1 MVQSVRSMFLASLV
15 FSGAVALAAF
25 AQTQTPAP
33 KQTPTQAPSQ
43 TQTPSENT
51 GTEGTLAPGMTINA
65 ELNSTLDS
73 KKVKPGDPVTAK
85 ATEAVK
91 SSDGRTIL
99 PKGAKLVGKV
109 TESKARSKG
118 DSESMLGIQFDKAML
133 KDGEAVGLTNVAIQ
147 AIAPPASSASAFSSG
162 PPMSGG
168 AGAPSGSAPSNPSMS
183 GSQGARTSGNTGS
196 QTQYP
201 NSGGEM
207 SGGQNASGPLPPNS
221 KGVYGIEGLRIG
233 VAPGGAGATSVIT
246 SAGKNVHLDG
256 GTRLLL
262 APAQQSAAGP
272 SGR

>member
-33 KQTPTQAPSQ
+33 KQTPSQAPSQ

-51 GTEGTLAPGMTINA
+51 GTEGTLGPGMTINA
-65 ELNSTLDS
+65 ELNSSLDS

-85 ATEAVK
+85 ATEPVK

-133 KDGEAVGLTNVAIQ
+133 KDGQALGLTNVAIQ
-147 AIAPPASSASAFSSG
+147 AIAPPASSAAFSSG

-168 AGAPSGSAPSNPSMS
+168 AGAPSSSAPSNPSMS
-183 GSQGARTSGNTGS
+183 GSQGARTSPSTGS
-196 QTQYP
+196 QTPYP
-201 NSGGEM
+201 NSGGDM
-207 SGGQNASGPLPPNS
+207 GGGQNASGPLPPNS
-221 KGVYGIEGLRIG
+221 KGVYGIEGLRLGI
-233 VAPGGAGATSVIT
+233 APSSNGATSVIT

-262 APAQQSAAGP
+262 VPAQQASAGP